1 MLNIHDLQRW
11 YLGILDDEKI
21 KIKRQKT
28 MTKGHD
34 RAPREAGECSNN
46 QWRCR
51 VQPRGGGIDQPMTLN
66 TNKWAVT
73 KGNGMAMKGAM
84 ERCMGSGDKCT

>member
-28 MTKGHD
+28 MMKGHD
-34 RAPREAGECSNN
+34 RAPREVPVSAATISGGAGCSHG
-46 QWRCR
+46 
-51 VQPRGGGIDQPMTLN
+51 VVELISP
-66 TNKWAVT
+66 
-73 KGNGMAMKGAM
+73 
-84 ERCMGSGDKCT
+84 